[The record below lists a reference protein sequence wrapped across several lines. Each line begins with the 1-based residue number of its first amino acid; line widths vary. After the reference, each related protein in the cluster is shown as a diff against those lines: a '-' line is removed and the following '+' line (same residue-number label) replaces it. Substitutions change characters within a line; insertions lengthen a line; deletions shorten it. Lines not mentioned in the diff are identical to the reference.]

1 MTPVKTYLEE
11 KLPLA
16 GGTDTFVIPAN
27 PFWAM
32 YHFITRQTISDG
44 VYGADQRVRREDVLR
59 IYTINNAILTFEEK
73 LKGSIE
79 PGKLADFVVLSADYL
94 TVPASQIES
103 MTALA
108 TYVGGRVVYHDS
120 SWELP

>member
-1 MTPVKTYLEE
+1 VTPVKTYLEE
-11 KLPLA
+11 KIPLA

-27 PFWAM
+27 RFGRC
-32 YHFITRQTISDG
+32 IISSRDRRSLTAST
-44 VYGADQRVRREDVLR
+44 GAGQRVRREDVLR

-79 PGKLADFVVLSADYL
+79 PGKLAHFVVLSADYL

>member
-1 MTPVKTYLEE
+1 
-11 KLPLA
+11 
-16 GGTDTFVIPAN
+16 
-27 PFWAM
+27 
-32 YHFITRQTISDG
+32 
-44 VYGADQRVRREDVLR
+44 VLR
-59 IYTINNAILTFEEK
+59 IYTINNAMLTFEEK

-94 TVPASQIES
+94 TPASQIES
-103 MTALA
+103 ITALA